1 MEYDPKQLE
10 ILMHKVAFT
19 LGNKLEEFIP
29 IDKDNVRIYACGPTV
44 YNYAHIG
51 NARMAVVN
59 DLLVRFLRTIYP
71 KVTYVSNITDIDDK
85 IIAASEETNVPIK
98 ELTTKFTTIYNE
110 DMSVLGV
117 KLPDIQPKA
126 TEHINEMIE
135 LIKLLIQNNFA
146 YEKEGHVL
154 FHVPAFKDYGSL
166 SRRNRD
172 EQIMGSRVE
181 IAPYKKDPTDFV
193 LWKPSPSPKPGWESP
208 WGFGRPGWHLECSAM
223 SEKTL
228 GLPFDIHSGGADLI
242 FPHHENEI
250 AQTCAA
256 HNNINDLKSF
266 AKYWFHNGFVNVEG
280 EKMSKS
286 LGNISLVNE
295 LIKEF
300 KGEVLRLTLVSAH
313 YRQPLNWTRN
323 IIKQNSTMLD
333 RFYRN
338 LKELENI
345 EAYKD
350 NNQIDDNVI
359 EGLYDDL
366 NTPKVIAELNVLSNQ
381 IGSADKK
388 MKAKIK
394 YNLLEVGKIIGIL
407 QNNPDKW
414 FGYGK
419 SANLDETTIER
430 LIKER
435 NEARGNK
442 NFDVADQIRD
452 ELKEKGI
459 EIEDTKKGTVW
470 KSI

>member
-1 MEYDPKQLE
+1 MGKLK
-10 ILMHKVAFT
+10 LHNTF
-19 LGNKLEEFIP
+19 GNKLEDFIP
-29 IDKDNVRIYACGPTV
+29 IDKNNVRIYACGPTV

-117 KLPDIQPKA
+117 NLPDIQPKA

-154 FHVPAFKDYGSL
+154 FHVPEFKDYGSL
-166 SRRNRD
+166 SGRNRD
-172 EQIMGSRVE
+172 EQIIGSRVE
-181 IAPYKKDPTDFV
+181 VAPYKKDPTDFV

-228 GLPFDIHSGGADLI
+228 GLPFDIHSGGADLV

-256 HNNINDLKSF
+256 HNNTDDLKSF

-286 LGNISLVNE
+286 LGNIRLVNE
-295 LIKEF
+295 LVKEF

-338 LKELENI
+338 LKDLENI

-366 NTPKVIAELNVLSNQ
+366 NTPKVIAALNVLSNQ
-381 IGSADKK
+381 IVSADKK
-388 MKAKIK
+388 MKGKIK

-414 FGYGK
+414 LGYGK

-435 NEARGNK
+435 NEARGSK

-452 ELKEKGI
+452 ELKEKGV
-459 EIEDTKKGTVW
+459 EIEDTKKGTIW